1 MMRGRQLLQGPRWMS
16 TACEYIEVHIH
27 EPIKVSQLAAL
38 AQVHPV
44 YFARVF
50 KASSGMSVLRYIRQ
64 RKVLEATAAMMA
76 KKPVRLVDVANQYG
90 FADQA
95 HFSRVFREEF
105 GASPSKFRA
114 INSDL
119 PKLIA

>member
-1 MMRGRQLLQGPRWMS
+1 MLVRQGPRWIP
-16 TACEYIEVHIH
+16 AICVYIDAHIH

-38 AQVHPV
+38 ANVHPV
-44 YFARVF
+44 YFARAF
-50 KASSGMSVLRYIRQ
+50 KASRGISVLKYVRQ
-64 RKVLEATAAMMA
+64 RRVMAAATAME
-76 KKPVRLVDVANQYG
+76 KRPVRLVDVANQFG

-114 INSDL
+114 RIG
-119 PKLIA
+119 ATAAMVA

>member
-1 MMRGRQLLQGPRWMS
+1 MMLKQGPPWVP
-16 TACEYIEVHIH
+16 AICAHIDAHIH

-38 AQVHPV
+38 ANVHPV
-44 YFARVF
+44 YFARAF
-50 KASSGMSVLRYIRQ
+50 KASCGMSVLKYVRQ
-64 RKVLEATAAMMA
+64 RRVMAAATVMEN
-76 KKPVRLVDVANQYG
+76 KPMRLVDVANQFG

-114 INSDL
+114 RIGATASMV
-119 PKLIA
+119 A

>member
-1 MMRGRQLLQGPRWMS
+1 MPFDELIQGPQWMPIVRD
-16 TACEYIEVHIH
+16 YIEAHVH
-27 EPIKVSQLAAL
+27 EPLRVSQLAEL
-38 AQVHPV
+38 ANVHPV

-50 KASSGMSVLRYIRQ
+50 KAKSGMSVLRYVRQ
-64 RKVLEATAAMMA
+64 RKVRAASATMMGE
-76 KKPVRLVDVANQYG
+76 KRVRLVDVANEFG

-114 INSDL
+114 SQSTTVNAL
-119 PKLIA
+119 VA

>member
-1 MMRGRQLLQGPRWMS
+1 MQYHEVKRGPRWVP
-16 TACEYIEVHIH
+16 AIREYIDAHVH

-38 AQVHPV
+38 VNVHPV
-44 YFARVF
+44 YFARAF
-50 KASSGMSVLRYIRQ
+50 KSSCGMSVLRYVRQ
-64 RKVLEATAAMMA
+64 RRVVAASATMMSSS
-76 KKPVRLVDVANQYG
+76 PVRLVDLANQFG

-114 INSDL
+114 KGAGS
-119 PKLIA
+119 ATMVA

>member
-1 MMRGRQLLQGPRWMS
+1 MLECGELLQGPRWMPMVQ
-16 TACEYIEVHIH
+16 EYIEAHMH
-27 EPIKVSQLAAL
+27 EPLRVSQLAGL
-38 AQVHPV
+38 ANVHPV

-50 KASSGMSVLRYIRQ
+50 KAKNGMSVLRYVRQ
-64 RKVLEATAAMMA
+64 RKVLAASATMMG
-76 KKPVRLVDVANQYG
+76 KKPVRLVDVANEFG

-114 INSDL
+114 RRADVASL
-119 PKLIA
+119 VA